1 MFHYNFSR
9 TLVFKFP
16 RDLLKWYINVSPT
29 AGLKTNESISTQTIL
44 PENVLIKT
52 IPEKIH
58 SFFLICGE
66 RLNLW
71 RETKLYKYQIIIQMP
86 KVGISE
92 TNSINN
98 NEYPQILTSN
108 SKII

>member
-1 MFHYNFSR
+1 VFHYNFSR

-58 SFFLICGE
+58 YFFLICG
-66 RLNLW
+66 
-71 RETKLYKYQIIIQMP
+71 ETKLYKYQIIIQMP